1 MSDEERRA
9 AWAAL
14 RMIGEAVGELFGPRA
29 SMRSDDTIGP
39 EFHHYAEAV
48 IEALQRVAAS
58 K

>member
-1 MSDEERRA
+1 MNDEERRA

-14 RMIGEAVGELFGPRA
+14 RMIGEAVGELFGPEA
-29 SMRSDDTIGP
+29 SMQSEDTIGP
-39 EFHHYAEAV
+39 EFHDYAEAI